1 MKNSEILSALSVKD
15 EDLIMIVSN
24 FASSAPT
31 NWFYNHKS
39 FVRNGMCFACTRF
52 VFMEVIS
59 NRFQAEL
66 QKFDSNWWIWLHMK
80 QLFPPQRTAYFLIDT
95 ISQDSKVGS

>member
-1 MKNSEILSALSVKD
+1 MRNSEMLSALSVRD

-24 FASSAPT
+24 SASSAPT
-31 NWFYNHKS
+31 NWFYHHTS
-39 FVRNGMCFACTRF
+39 FVRNGMCFACIRF

-66 QKFDSNWWIWLHMK
+66 QKFDSNWWIWLLMK
-80 QLFPPQRTAYFLIDT
+80 QLFPLQRTTVF
-95 ISQDSKVGS
+95 SN